1 MRRAL
6 LIGIA
11 SLLAVALIA
20 PAAQAATQIRQVQAP
35 MPAMVFPLQPTPPPG
50 TLTLDFVFKNTRSNK
65 KRFTPRQLIK
75 IDLSKVP
82 LTCENGHTESYSQLS
97 LTETFETKI
106 EVTKI
111 PSLHPKPGRYA
122 FRFAHSFP
130 TFNGTISG
138 TISKTT
144 GAPKPRPVTSHGHLN
159 IWDLD
164 ANPGHSDCT
173 NFPPVGGVWGGGV
186 PVVPV

>member
-6 LIGIA
+6 LTGIA

-20 PAAQAATQIRQVQAP
+20 PAAQAATQVRELRVSMNAP
-35 MPAMVFPLQPTPPPG
+35 DINVGSPPPG
-50 TLTLDFVFKNTRSNK
+50 TLTLDFIFKNTRSNK

-82 LTCENGHTESYSQLS
+82 LTCENGHTAAYSQFLF
-97 LTETFETKI
+97 TQTFATKV

-111 PSLHPKPGRYA
+111 PNPHPKPGRYA
-122 FRFAHSFP
+122 FRFAYSFP

-144 GAPKPRPVTSHGHLN
+144 GTPKPRPVTSHGHLN

-164 ANPGHSDCT
+164 ADPGHSDCT